1 MKIYIKKVNKKE
13 IIFLIYVILLS
24 MTGVEIINVGS
35 TSITP
40 FYIAMLPITLIYLP
54 FILLDMNIDKVYLPM
69 WGVAITV
76 FSLLNVNV
84 HINSVLHFD
93 FYILVAIILMSISEF
108 SKKELLL
115 IVSKTIIAINFIN
128 IIIAHLIIS
137 LRIEN
142 SFLTRIFIAYEYKGT
157 IRYCGFTSEPS
168 YLAMI
173 LTICIIG
180 IVKLSYNQLLVKEKK
195 WFIIYFI
202 TIILSKTTWGILSLI
217 IVVIISWNEIFS
229 KRQKTKK
236 YIVILIM
243 MIIFIIVG
251 WIVLQYKIDS
261 DYFNRIV
268 KIVELFISSRSY
280 NEFINQLRIIDSSAW
295 YRVGPFI
302 KAMSDLKMTNINT
315 WIGNGIGS
323 SALYYTILVNEDSI
337 INGGFWQSAIY
348 DFGFIGTTFITIWI
362 LKKIYVLGIWPFIYV
377 IFCLTN
383 CAFSTQAFWFIILMS
398 IWISEENIKNELTK

>member
-1 MKIYIKKVNKKE
+1 MKIYIKRRSKKE
-13 IIFLIYVILLS
+13 LIFLICVILLS

-40 FYIAMLPITLIYLP
+40 FYIAMIPITLIYLP
-54 FILLDMNIDKVYLPM
+54 FILPNMNMDKIYLLM
-69 WGVAITV
+69 WGAVITV
-76 FSLLNVNV
+76 LSLLNVNV
-84 HINSVLHFD
+84 HINSALHFD

-115 IVSKTIIAINFIN
+115 IVSKIIIAINFIN
-128 IIIAHLIIS
+128 VIVAHFIIS
-137 LRIEN
+137 LGKGN
-142 SFLTRIFIAYEYKGT
+142 GFLTKIFIAYDTRG
-157 IRYCGFTSEPS
+157 IMRYCGFTSEPS

-173 LTICIIG
+173 LTICIIC
-180 IVKLSYNQLLVKEKK
+180 IIKLSNNQLLVKEKK

-202 TIILSKTTWGILSLI
+202 TLILSKTTLGILSLI

-229 KRQKTKK
+229 EKQKTKK
-236 YIVILIM
+236 YIFTLIM
-243 MIIFIIVG
+243 IIIFIIAGWVG
-251 WIVLQYKIDS
+251 LQYKLDS
-261 DYFNRIV
+261 NYLNRIV
-268 KIVELFISSRSY
+268 KIVRLFLSSRSY

-295 YRVGPFI
+295 YRVGPLI
-302 KAMSDLKMTNINT
+302 KAFGDLKMNNIHT

-323 SALYYTILVNEDSI
+323 NSSYYTVLLNEKSI

-362 LKKIYVLGIWPFIYV
+362 LKKIYMLGILLLVYV

-398 IWISEENIKNELTK
+398 IWTTEEKF